1 MKRSILLSLAII
13 FVAGMTWAWAQSMDD
28 KPYVIMAPV
37 ETIQVHAGATKDVNL
52 AFRVGSEYH
61 INSHTP
67 KSPLLIPTALKLQ
80 PAAPIT
86 LGDVK
91 YPAGQDMSFPFSGD
105 DKLNVYSG
113 DFTIDAYVKAPAGAA
128 PGQYPVKGTLRFQ
141 ACDHSA
147 CYPPRNLPVEFQVTV
162 VK

>member
-1 MKRSILLSLAII
+1 MKRAVFSLILTCLIAA
-13 FVAGMTWAWAQSMDD
+13 FVFAQSMDD
-28 KPYVIMAPV
+28 KPYVVMAPV
-37 ETIQVHAGATKDVNL
+37 GNVQLRPGATKDISL

-67 KSPLLIPTALKLQ
+67 KSPLLIPTALKLDATT
-80 PAAPIT
+80 PVK

-91 YPAGQDMSFPFSGD
+91 YPAGQDMSFAFSGD
-105 DKLNVYSG
+105 EKLNVYSG
-113 DFTIDAYVKAPAGAA
+113 DFVIDAFVAAPANAA
-128 PGQYPVKGTLRFQ
+128 AGNYPVKGTLRFQ

>member
-1 MKRSILLSLAII
+1 MKRFAAAFLLLWLPAAWLA
-13 FVAGMTWAWAQSMDD
+13 AQSMDD

-37 ETIQVHAGATKDVNL
+37 GNVPVHAGATKDVNL

-67 KSPLLIPTALKLQ
+67 NSPLLIPTVLQ
-80 PAAPIT
+80 LDPASPIT

-91 YPAGQDMSFPFSGD
+91 YPAGQNMSFAFSGD
-105 DKLNVYSG
+105 EKLNVYSG
-113 DFTIDAYVKAPAGAA
+113 DFAIDAYVKAPANTP
-128 PGQYPVKGTLRFQ
+128 PGSYPIKGTLRFQ

-147 CYPPRNLPVEFQVTV
+147 CYPPRTIPVEFQVTV
-162 VK
+162 AK

>member
-1 MKRSILLSLAII
+1 MKRFTLLFLAV
-13 FVAGMTWAWAQSMDD
+13 FLMAGFLIAQSMGD
-28 KPYVIMAPV
+28 KPYVVMAPV
-37 ETIQVHAGATKDVNL
+37 GKVQLQAGATKDVNL

-67 KSPLLIPTALKLQ
+67 NSPLLIPTVLKLE
-80 PAAPIT
+80 PGAPLA

-91 YPAGQDMSFPFSGD
+91 YPAGQNVSFAFSGD
-105 DKLNVYSG
+105 EKLNVYSG
-113 DFTIDAYVKAPAGAA
+113 DFAIDAFVKVPAGAA
-128 PGQYPVKGTLRFQ
+128 AGSYPVKGNLRFQ

-147 CYPPRNLPVEFQVTV
+147 CYPPHTIPVEFQVTV

>member
-1 MKRSILLSLAII
+1 MKSAVFSFLFACLMAA
-13 FVAGMTWAWAQSMDD
+13 FVSAQSMDD

-37 ETIQVHAGATKDVNL
+37 GNVQIRAGATKDISL

-67 KSPLLIPTALKLQ
+67 KSPLLIPTVLKLDGTT
-80 PAAPIT
+80 PVT
-86 LGDVK
+86 VGNVK
-91 YPAGQDMSFPFSGD
+91 YPAGQDMSFAFSGD
-105 DKLNVYSG
+105 EKLNVYSG
-113 DFTIDAYVKAPAGAA
+113 DFVIDAFVAAPANAA
-128 PGQYPVKGTLRFQ
+128 AGMYPVKGTLRFQ

-147 CYPPRNLPVEFQVTV
+147 CYPPRNLPVEFQVTI

>member
-1 MKRSILLSLAII
+1 MKRAVFSLLLICLVAT
-13 FVAGMTWAWAQSMDD
+13 FVFAQSMED

-37 ETIQVHAGATKDVNL
+37 GSVQVHAGATKDINL

-67 KSPLLIPTALKLQ
+67 NSPLLIPTVLKLDTT
-80 PAAPIT
+80 APVT

-91 YPAGQDMSFPFSGD
+91 YPAGKDTSFAFSGD
-105 DKLNVYSG
+105 EKLNVYSG
-113 DFTIDAYVKAPAGAA
+113 DFAIDAFVKAPANASAGNYA
-128 PGQYPVKGTLRFQ
+128 VKGTLRFQ

-147 CYPPRNLPVEFQVTV
+147 CYPPRNIPVEFQVTV

>member
-1 MKRSILLSLAII
+1 MKRFALFFLLVIFLAVSL
-13 FVAGMTWAWAQSMDD
+13 VAQSTDE

-37 ETIQVHAGATKDVNL
+37 GGVQLHAGATQDVNL

-67 KSPLLIPTALKLQ
+67 NSPLLIPTVLKLE
-80 PAAPIT
+80 PATPVA

-91 YPAGQDMSFPFSGD
+91 YPAGQNVSFAFSAD
-105 DKLNVYSG
+105 EKLNVYSG
-113 DFTIDAYVKAPAGAA
+113 DFAIDAFVKAPANAA
-128 PGQYPVKGTLRFQ
+128 AGNYPVKGTLRFQ

-147 CYPPRNLPVEFQVTV
+147 CYPPRTIPVEFQVTV

>member
-1 MKRSILLSLAII
+1 MKPLALLFLSA
-13 FVAGMTWAWAQSMDD
+13 FVFAGLLVAQSMDD

-37 ETIQVHAGATKDVNL
+37 GNVQVHAGATKDVNL

-61 INSHTP
+61 INSHSP
-67 KSPLLIPTALKLQ
+67 NSPLLIPTVLKLE
-80 PAAPIT
+80 PVAPVT

-91 YPAGQDMSFPFSGD
+91 YPAGQDVSFAFSGNE
-105 DKLNVYSG
+105 KLNVYSG
-113 DFTIDAYVKAPAGAA
+113 DFAIDAFVKAPANAA
-128 PGQYPVKGTLRFQ
+128 AGNYPVKGTLRFQ

-147 CYPPRNLPVEFQVTV
+147 CYPPRTIPVEFQVTV

>member
-1 MKRSILLSLAII
+1 MNRFALLFLSV
-13 FVAGMTWAWAQSMDD
+13 FFFAGLLVAQSMDD

-37 ETIQVHAGATKDVNL
+37 GNVQVHAGATKDVNL

-67 KSPLLIPTALKLQ
+67 NSPLLIPTVLKLE
-80 PAAPIT
+80 PVAPVT

-91 YPAGQDMSFPFSGD
+91 YPAGQDVSFAFSGNE
-105 DKLNVYSG
+105 KLNVYSG
-113 DFTIDAYVKAPAGAA
+113 DFAIDAFVKAPANAA
-128 PGQYPVKGTLRFQ
+128 AGNYPVKGTLRFQ

-147 CYPPRNLPVEFQVTV
+147 CYPPRTIPVEFQVTV

>member
-1 MKRSILLSLAII
+1 MKRCIVPFLFAFLLTGLLA
-13 FVAGMTWAWAQSMDD
+13 AQSMGD

-37 ETIQVHAGATKDVNL
+37 GTVQVHAGATKAVNL

-67 KSPLLIPTALKLQ
+67 NSPLLIPTVLKLE
-80 PAAPIT
+80 PAVPVS

-91 YPAGQDMSFPFSGD
+91 YPAGQNVSFAFSGD
-105 DKLNVYSG
+105 EKLNVYSG
-113 DFTIDAYVKAPAGAA
+113 DFAIDAFVKAPADAA
-128 PGQYPVKGTLRFQ
+128 AGSYPVKGTLRFQ

-147 CYPPRNLPVEFQVTV
+147 CYPPHTIPVEFQVTV

>member
-1 MKRSILLSLAII
+1 MKRFAYI
-13 FVAGMTWAWAQSMDD
+13 FVAVFLTAGFTIAQSMGD
-28 KPYVIMAPV
+28 KPYVVMAPV
-37 ETIQVHAGATKDVNL
+37 GPVQLQAGATKDVNL

-67 KSPLLIPTALKLQ
+67 NSPLLIPTVLKLE
-80 PAAPIT
+80 PSAPVA

-91 YPAGQDMSFPFSGD
+91 YPAGQNVSFAFSGD
-105 DKLNVYSG
+105 EKLNVYSG
-113 DFTIDAYVKAPAGAA
+113 DFAIDAFVKVPSGAA
-128 PGQYPVKGTLRFQ
+128 AGSYPVKGSLRFQ

-147 CYPPRNLPVEFQVTV
+147 CYPPRNIPVEFQVTV

>member
-1 MKRSILLSLAII
+1 M
-13 FVAGMTWAWAQSMDD
+13 GD

-37 ETIQVHAGATKDVNL
+37 GKVQMQAGASKDVNL

-61 INSHTP
+61 INSHAP
-67 KSPLLIPTALKLQ
+67 NSPLLIPTVLKLE
-80 PAAPIT
+80 PSAPVT

-91 YPAGQDMSFPFSGD
+91 YPAGQNVSFAFSGD
-105 DKLNVYSG
+105 EKLNVYSG
-113 DFTIDAYVKAPAGAA
+113 DFAIDASVKAPANAA
-128 PGQYPVKGTLRFQ
+128 AGSYPVKGTLRFQ

-147 CYPPRNLPVEFQVTV
+147 CYPPRTIPVEFQVTV

>member
-1 MKRSILLSLAII
+1 MKRVALLFFSALFLTGLLA
-13 FVAGMTWAWAQSMDD
+13 AQSMDD

-37 ETIQVHAGATKDVNL
+37 GGVQVRAGATKDVNL

-67 KSPLLIPTALKLQ
+67 NSPLLIPTVLKLE
-80 PAAPIT
+80 PATPVT

-91 YPAGQDMSFPFSGD
+91 YPAGQNMSFAFSGD
-105 DKLNVYSG
+105 EKLNVYSG
-113 DFTIDAYVKAPAGAA
+113 DFAIDAFVKAPANAA
-128 PGQYPVKGTLRFQ
+128 TGNYPVKGTLRFQ

-147 CYPPRNLPVEFQVTV
+147 CYPPRTIPVEFQVTV
-162 VK
+162 IK

>member
-1 MKRSILLSLAII
+1 MKRFALLVLSAFFLTGWL
-13 FVAGMTWAWAQSMDD
+13 VAQSMGD
-28 KPYVIMAPV
+28 KPYVILAPIGSV
-37 ETIQVHAGATKDVNL
+37 QVHAGATKDVNL

-67 KSPLLIPTALKLQ
+67 NSPLLIPTVLKLE
-80 PAAPIT
+80 PAAPVT

-91 YPAGQDMSFPFSGD
+91 YPAGQNVSFAFSGD
-105 DKLNVYSG
+105 EKLNVYSG
-113 DFTIDAYVKAPAGAA
+113 DFAIDAFVKIPANAA
-128 PGQYPVKGTLRFQ
+128 AGNYPVKGTLRFQ

-147 CYPPRNLPVEFQVTV
+147 CYPPRTIPVEFQVTV